1 MMRLGFARRI
11 YQLLL
16 RLHPAGFRER
26 FAQEMLWVFDQSVA
40 DTGVYRALAD
50 GSLSVVKQWAANDVS
65 PSATT
70 NGMFKRLP
78 TQSVSPQFLAQ
89 ATIVAVLV
97 ALGFFKL
104 LTQSVPLPKPEK
116 HFEVRRA
123 GWVLCGARKRHPEQV
138 GIPCE

>member
-1 MMRLGFARRI
+1 MTRLRFARRI
-11 YQLLL
+11 YRLLL
-16 RLHPAGFRER
+16 RLHPAAFRER

-40 DTGVYRALAD
+40 ETGVCRALAD
-50 GSLSVVKQWAANDVS
+50 GSLSVMKQWAANDMN
-65 PSATT
+65 PSAATE
-70 NGMFKRLP
+70 GMFGRLP

-89 ATIVAVLV
+89 ATIVAALV

-104 LTQSVPLPKPEK
+104 LTQSVPLPKPAK
-116 HFEVRRA
+116 TFEVRRA